1 MIIALWIIAICE
13 LIRII
18 QNTIQLLALHSEK
31 AARDRIYSELH
42 DGVEQLNEGECKCG
56 QCRFMG
62 VPLYEEPCC
71 KCGAVKNYCYFEP
84 KFEPREE

>member
-18 QNTIQLLALHSEK
+18 QNTIQLLALHAEQG
-31 AARDRIYSELH
+31 ARERAYNDLH
-42 DGVEQLNEGECKCG
+42 DNMAKIEDIECKCG
-56 QCRFMG
+56 KCRFMG